1 MNKQDKSKKKK
12 EQVTVRSSAAEYLN
26 YVASVGDDEQQ
37 IEIRYEDENI
47 WLTQKL
53 MAMLY
58 GVEVHTINYHI
69 KKIFADS
76 GLLENGVVV
85 KVRIYAYDC
94 QQYATNHYSLEMIIA
109 VGFKVNSEKAVQFR
123 KWVNGIAKEYTIK
136 GWVMDSE
143 RLKRGTFLTDKYFDE
158 QLERIREIRTSERL
172 FYQKITDLYATAID
186 YDKTALATRRF
197 YATVQNKMHYAVHGH
212 TAAELI
218 LERADA
224 AKEHMGLA
232 TWADAPDGKI
242 KKSDVVVAKNYLSEN
257 EMGQLQRMVT
267 AYLDYAESMTLRHIP
282 LTMAD
287 WEQRLNGFINL
298 FEYGLLND
306 AGRVSAEIARLHAE
320 TEFEKY
326 RIIQDKL
333 FLSDYDRFLLEMK
346 DVENKNQDSKKGSEQ

>member
-1 MNKQDKSKKKK
+1 MNKQDNNKKKK
-12 EQVTVRSSAAEYLN
+12 EQVTIRSSAAEYLN
-26 YVASVGDDEQQ
+26 YVASVGDNKQQ
-37 IEIRYEDENI
+37 IGIRYENENI

-53 MAMLY
+53 MAVLY

-76 GLLENGVVV
+76 ELQENSVIRNF
-85 KVRIYAYDC
+85 RITALDGK
-94 QQYATNHYSLEMIIA
+94 QYNTKHYSLEMIIA

-123 KWVNGIAKEYTIK
+123 KWVNNIAKEYTIK

-143 RLKRGTFLTDKYFDE
+143 RLTRGTFLTDKYFDE
-158 QLERIREIRTSERL
+158 QLERIREIRSSERL

-218 LERADA
+218 VERADA
-224 AKEHMGLA
+224 TKEHMGL
-232 TWADAPDGKI
+232 TVWTDAPDGKI
-242 KKSDVVVAKNYLSEN
+242 RKSDVVIAKNYLSET

-267 AYLDYAESMTLRHIP
+267 AYLDFAETMTLRHIP

-287 WEQRLNGFINL
+287 WEQRLNSFINL

-306 AGRVSAEIARLHAE
+306 AGRISTEIARLHAE
-320 TEFEKY
+320 SEFEKF
-326 RIIQDKL
+326 RIIQDRS
-333 FLSDYDRFLLEMK
+333 FLSDFDHFILEMK
-346 DVENKNQDSKKGSEQ
+346 ELDNKNKKS